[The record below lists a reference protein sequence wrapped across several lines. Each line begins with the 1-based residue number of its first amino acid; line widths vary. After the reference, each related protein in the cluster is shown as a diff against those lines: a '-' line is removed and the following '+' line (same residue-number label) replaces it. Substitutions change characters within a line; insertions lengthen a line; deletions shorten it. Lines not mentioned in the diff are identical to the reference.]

1 MAIPFL
7 NHLDLKSKAELR
19 NALLHKT
26 TEGNASDTE
35 AAIIYDTED
44 HSLKYHNG
52 SLWIELDGSGDISA
66 VNTASGSGLSGG
78 SEDGAVNLQVEVDGV
93 TLEISTNTIQAKTA
107 AIANA
112 GTGLATADQIH
123 TFVTGY
129 ADPAGTQNSTDV
141 TLVTTSHDYLSISGQ
156 AITLGAVQLGST
168 GQDVTGTLPIANGGT
183 GQTTAASA
191 ANALLNVSQGGALAI
206 GDSSDTITIAGDLI
220 VTGTQT
226 IQNETVQVIENNTI
240 QFEGTTANDYEI
252 KLTGG
257 DPTADRTVT
266 LPDNSGTIALTG
278 DIDDGTITI
287 TAGNGLVTGGTFTLN
302 GGAAEITI
310 DHEDTSSQ
318 ASVDNSGLTVVQ
330 DVTLDT
336 YGHTT
341 GLASVDLTS
350 GIDGRITAR
359 EYSALIGDGS
369 ATTLILKNT
378 GATGTAQSNHGL
390 GADSTSFMVQ
400 LIEVSSGAT
409 AHADVNR
416 VASGVVNIVFA
427 EAPASNAIRVL
438 INKIG

>member
-107 AIANA
+107 AIADS

>member
-26 TEGNASDTE
+26 TSGNASDVE
-35 AAIIYDTED
+35 AKIIYDTGSN
-44 HSLKYHNG
+44 SLKYYNG
-52 SLWIELDGSGDISA
+52 STWINLDGSGDISA

-78 SEDGAVNLQVEVDGV
+78 AASGAVDLQVEVDGV

-107 AIANA
+107 AIADS

-400 LIEVSSGAT
+400 LIEVSGGAT
-409 AHADVNR
+409 VHADVNR
-416 VASGVVNIVFA
+416 AASGVVNIVFA
-427 EAPASNAIRVL
+427 SAPASNAIRVL

>member
-26 TEGNASDTE
+26 TSGNASDVE
-35 AAIIYDTED
+35 AKIIYDTGSN
-44 HSLKYHNG
+44 SLKYYNG
-52 SLWIELDGSGDISA
+52 STWINLDGSGDISA

-78 SEDGAVNLQVEVDGV
+78 SSSGAVDLQVEVDGV

-107 AIANA
+107 AIADS

-416 VASGVVNIVFA
+416 AASGVVNIVFA

>member
-26 TEGNASDTE
+26 TSGNASDVE
-35 AAIIYDTED
+35 AKIIYDTGSN
-44 HSLKYHNG
+44 SLKYYNG
-52 SLWIELDGSGDISA
+52 STWINLDGSGDISA

-78 SEDGAVNLQVEVDGV
+78 SSSGAVDLQVEVDGV

-107 AIANA
+107 AIADS

>member
-1 MAIPFL
+1 MVALQFDFL
-7 NHLDLKSKAELR
+7 VD
-19 NALLHKT
+19 
-26 TEGNASDTE
+26 
-35 AAIIYDTED
+35 
-44 HSLKYHNG
+44 
-52 SLWIELDGSGDISA
+52 
-66 VNTASGSGLSGG
+66 
-78 SEDGAVNLQVEVDGV
+78 LQVEVDGV

-107 AIANA
+107 AIADS

-400 LIEVSSGAT
+400 LIEVSGGAT
-409 AHADVNR
+409 AYADVNR
-416 VASGVVNIVFA
+416 AASGVVNIVFA
-427 EAPASNAIRVL
+427 SAPASNAIRVL
-438 INKIG
+438 ITKIA